1 MMEQIKK
8 IFFAVI
14 VILATAI
21 SIDAV
26 IGFSMNILISHRVG
40 SKSQYCLNEK
50 INAEIIFCGSSRASH
65 HYDTKYITDSLKI
78 RSFNTGLD
86 GKGLTYNYA
95 IINSILNNDSNN
107 TIKVI
112 ILETLPGELNGALNS
127 RVSELYPYINNDNNI
142 LDIAT
147 KIDKNNY
154 WLLKLNL
161 YKHNS
166 VLFGEIKNFFHTYD
180 SHNNGFEPLEPRKM
194 IGLSETFDKTN
205 ENIDSVAKYCFV
217 NIIKKCHW
225 KGVKLIVVMSPELY
239 KRNYNEEIIEICK
252 QYGIPFIDN
261 RAFRLSIPTDEY
273 YNDNWHMNKIGAR
286 EYTKYFMEQIK
297 PIINE

>member
-1 MMEQIKK
+1 MKQIKK

-14 VILATAI
+14 IILVTAI
-21 SIDAV
+21 SIDAIV
-26 IGFSMNILISHRVG
+26 GVSMNIIITHRVR

-50 INAEIIFCGSSRASH
+50 INAKIIFCGSSRAAH

-78 RSFNTGLD
+78 KSFNTGLD

-112 ILETLPGELNGALNS
+112 ILETLPGELSGALNS
-127 RVSELYPYINNDNNI
+127 RISELYPYINNDNNI
-142 LDIAT
+142 FDIAT

-166 VLFGEIKNFFHTYD
+166 VIFGEIKNFFHTYD
-180 SHNNGFEPLEPRKM
+180 LHNNGFEPLEPRKM

-205 ENIDSVAKYCFV
+205 ENIDSLAKYCFV

-252 QYGIPFIDN
+252 QYGISFIDN

-273 YNDNWHMNKIGAR
+273 FNDNWHMNKIGAK

>member
-1 MMEQIKK
+1 MEQIKK
-8 IFFAVI
+8 IFFAII

-112 ILETLPGELNGALNS
+112 ILETLPGELSGALNS
-127 RVSELYPYINNDNNI
+127 RISELYPYINNDNNI

>member
-1 MMEQIKK
+1 MEQIKK